1 LSADGSR
8 REAVQSSIASNASFL
23 DTTRL
28 NTRIAINVS
37 VVENQVTPNI
47 NAKKRRRMHLNSLT
61 KN

>member
-28 NTRIAINVS
+28 NTRIALNVS
-37 VVENQVTPNI
+37 DVENQVTPNI
-47 NAKKRRRMHLNSLT
+47 NAKKRRRTHLNSLT